1 MDDIIEDVFGALLWI
16 KENIADYGGNPNKVA
31 VTGDSAGGHLASS
44 ILNMGRNLGTGQF
57 SPENLKFN
65 PTYIPEGLTIE
76 EIIKKD
82 MLKVQAAII
91 SYGAFDIYESAKN
104 GNFES
109 KENAF
114 WSFANA
120 EARGLFGPDYSIEQN
135 PELYKAVSPIY
146 NIPEAGEYKLPP
158 QLFTVGSE
166 DNLTTPKTVKAYVK
180 KLKAADQQ
188 AELWVYEGRPHAFL
202 DSGSNEFLGTSF
214 EKDAIQAI
222 KKMIE
227 FLDGVFYSE

>member
-1 MDDIIEDVFGALLWI
+1 
-16 KENIADYGGNPNKVA
+16 
-31 VTGDSAGGHLASS
+31 
-44 ILNMGRNLGTGQF
+44 MGRNLGPGEF
-57 SPENLKFN
+57 SPDNLKFH
-65 PTYIPEGLTIE
+65 PTYIPNGLTIE

-109 KENAF
+109 KENVF
-114 WSFANA
+114 WSFANV
-120 EARGLFGPDYSIEQN
+120 EARGLFGSDYSVEQN

-146 NIPEAGEYKLPP
+146 NIPEASEYKLPP

-180 KLKAADQQ
+180 KLKAAGQP

-214 EKDAIQAI
+214 EKDAIIALE
-222 KKMIE
+222 KMIE
-227 FLDGVFYSE
+227 FLDGVFHSE